1 MKRLLFLLLLSI
13 SLTHCQNNIPKE
25 EAMNEP
31 EYEWG
36 VSVNAPIGYPVHV
49 YAGRVGPQ
57 HIIRELWCSTE
68 EPDWGEAYANEGNDP
83 KELPKDI
90 DIVWFSFIE
99 NCFYNLQAP
108 LDYEKIEK
116 LFKEG
121 FEERIRYG
129 ELRHTTYNGLV
140 VGLAPG
146 GTVVVWVGKGYSPIT
161 EVGRF
166 QASRTYL
173 TKTSDMDSHELLIFD
188 KEYRKSIATAPNIVP
203 LEVQKANEGKP
214 IPYNL
219 WDRYAE
225 TQYRWYPTFEIPDG
239 KMGDVFFRYWN
250 GEANT
255 IFYTDL
261 EPTTERE
268 TILKPKVCQEPIG
281 KLPLYKEVSFTYRR
295 AIDGVKYIAIIT
307 FDWEQSAETY
317 KKVFGEHPE
326 EVTAQLYFRLNRNNT
341 HVTTRLIGSN
351 GKDLIIAPKNIY
363 IGEADPYAA
372 PVDEQLIKKQ

>member
-1 MKRLLFLLLLSI
+1 MAQTFVRKIWLFLFLPLQLAS
-13 SLTHCQNNIPKE
+13 CQNHNSNNKD
-25 EAMNEP
+25 MNEP

-36 VSVNAPIGYPVHV
+36 ISVNAPIGYPIHV
-49 YAGRVGPQ
+49 YAGRVGSQ
-57 HIIRELWCSTE
+57 YIISELWCSTE
-68 EPDWGEAYANEGNDP
+68 EPDWGSAYVNEGNDP

-99 NCFYNLQAP
+99 NCFYNLQAS
-108 LDYEKIEK
+108 LDYEKIKK

-121 FEERIRYG
+121 FEQRIRYG
-129 ELRHTTYNGLV
+129 ELHHTTYNGLV

-173 TKTSDMDSHELLIFD
+173 TETSDMDSHERLIFD
-188 KEYRKSIATAPNIVP
+188 KEYRKSIATASNIVP

-268 TILKPKVCQEPIG
+268 AILKPKVCQEPIG
-281 KLPLYKEVSFTYRR
+281 KLPLYKEISINYKAF
-295 AIDGVKYIAIIT
+295 DGIKYAATIT

-341 HVTTRLIGSN
+341 HVTTHLIGSN
-351 GKDLIIAPKNIY
+351 GKDLIIEPKNIS
-363 IGEADPYAA
+363 IAEINQNRA
-372 PVDEQLIKKQ
+372 PFD

>member
-1 MKRLLFLLLLSI
+1 MAQTFVTKIWLFLFLPLQLAS
-13 SLTHCQNNIPKE
+13 CQNHNSNNKD
-25 EAMNEP
+25 MNEP

-36 VSVNAPIGYPVHV
+36 ISVNAPIGYPIHV

-57 HIIRELWCSTE
+57 YITSDLWCSTE
-68 EPDWGEAYANEGNDP
+68 EPDWGSAYVNEGNDP
-83 KELPKDI
+83 NELPKDI

-99 NCFYNLQAP
+99 NCFYNLQAS

-121 FEERIRYG
+121 FEQRIRYG
-129 ELRHTTYNGLV
+129 ELHHTTYNGLV

-166 QASRTYL
+166 QASQIYL
-173 TKTSDMDSHELLIFD
+173 TETSDMDSHERLIFD
-188 KEYRKSIATAPNIVP
+188 KEYRKSIATASNIVP

-239 KMGDVFFRYWN
+239 KMGDVFFQYWN

-281 KLPLYKEVSFTYRR
+281 KLPLYKEISINYKAFNG
-295 AIDGVKYIAIIT
+295 IKYAATIT

-351 GKDLIIAPKNIY
+351 GKDLIIEPKNIS
-363 IGEADPYAA
+363 IAEINQNRA
-372 PVDEQLIKKQ
+372 PFD

>member
-1 MKRLLFLLLLSI
+1 MAQTFVRKIWLFLFLPLQLAS
-13 SLTHCQNNIPKE
+13 CQNHNNNNKD
-25 EAMNEP
+25 MNEP

-36 VSVNAPIGYPVHV
+36 ISVNAPIGYPIHV
-49 YAGRVGPQ
+49 YAGRVGSQ
-57 HIIRELWCSTE
+57 YIISELWCSTE
-68 EPDWGEAYANEGNDP
+68 EPDWGSAYVNEGNDP

-121 FEERIRYG
+121 FEQRIRYG

-173 TKTSDMDSHELLIFD
+173 TETSDMDSHERLIFD
-188 KEYRKSIATAPNIVP
+188 KEYRKSIATASNIVP

-239 KMGDVFFRYWN
+239 KMGDVFFQYWN

-281 KLPLYKEVSFTYRR
+281 KLPLYKEIIINYKAF
-295 AIDGVKYIAIIT
+295 DGIKYAATIT

-351 GKDLIIAPKNIY
+351 GKDLIIEPKSISIAEINQNRAPF
-363 IGEADPYAA
+363 D
-372 PVDEQLIKKQ
+372 

>member
-1 MKRLLFLLLLSI
+1 MAQTFVRKIWLFLFLPLQLAS
-13 SLTHCQNNIPKE
+13 CQNHNSNNKD
-25 EAMNEP
+25 MNEP

-36 VSVNAPIGYPVHV
+36 ISVNAPIGYPIHV

-57 HIIRELWCSTE
+57 YITSDLWCSTE
-68 EPDWGEAYANEGNDP
+68 EPDWGSAYVNEGNDP

-99 NCFYNLQAP
+99 NCFYNLQAS

-121 FEERIRYG
+121 FEQRIRYG

-173 TKTSDMDSHELLIFD
+173 TETSDMDSHERLIFD
-188 KEYRKSIATAPNIVP
+188 KEYRKSIATASNIVP

-239 KMGDVFFRYWN
+239 KMGDVFFQYWN

-281 KLPLYKEVSFTYRR
+281 KLPLYKKISINYKAF
-295 AIDGVKYIAIIT
+295 DGIKYSATIT
-307 FDWEQSAETY
+307 FDWEQSVETY

-351 GKDLIIAPKNIY
+351 GKDLIIEPKNIS
-363 IGEADPYAA
+363 IAEINQNRA
-372 PVDEQLIKKQ
+372 PFD

>member
-1 MKRLLFLLLLSI
+1 MAQTFVRKIWLFLFLPLQLAS
-13 SLTHCQNNIPKE
+13 CQNHNSNNKD
-25 EAMNEP
+25 MNEP

-36 VSVNAPIGYPVHV
+36 ISVNAPIGYPIHV
-49 YAGRVGPQ
+49 YAGRVGPEY
-57 HIIRELWCSTE
+57 IMSDLWCSTE
-68 EPDWGEAYANEGNDP
+68 EPDWGSAYVNEGNDP

-99 NCFYNLQAP
+99 NCFYNLQAS

-121 FEERIRYG
+121 FEQRIRYG
-129 ELRHTTYNGLV
+129 ELHHTTYNGLV

-173 TKTSDMDSHELLIFD
+173 TETSDMDSHERLIFD
-188 KEYRKSIATAPNIVP
+188 KEYRKSIATASNIVP

-239 KMGDVFFRYWN
+239 KMGDVFFQYWN

-281 KLPLYKEVSFTYRR
+281 KLPLYKEISINYKAF
-295 AIDGVKYIAIIT
+295 DGIKYAATIT
-307 FDWEQSAETY
+307 FDWEQSAEIY

-341 HVTTRLIGSN
+341 HVTTHLIGSN
-351 GKDLIIAPKNIY
+351 GKDLIIEPKNIS
-363 IGEADPYAA
+363 IAEINQNRA
-372 PVDEQLIKKQ
+372 PFD

>member
-1 MKRLLFLLLLSI
+1 
-13 SLTHCQNNIPKE
+13 
-25 EAMNEP
+25 MNEP

-36 VSVNAPIGYPVHV
+36 ISVNAPIGYPIHV

-57 HIIRELWCSTE
+57 YITSDLWCSTE
-68 EPDWGEAYANEGNDP
+68 EPDWGSAYVNEGNDP

-99 NCFYNLQAP
+99 NCFYNLQAS

-121 FEERIRYG
+121 FEQRIRYG
-129 ELRHTTYNGLV
+129 ELHHTTYNGLV

-166 QASRTYL
+166 QASQIYL
-173 TKTSDMDSHELLIFD
+173 TETSDMDSHERLIFD
-188 KEYRKSIATAPNIVP
+188 KEYRKSLATAPNIVP

-239 KMGDVFFRYWN
+239 KMGDVFFQYWN

-281 KLPLYKEVSFTYRR
+281 KLPLYKEISINYKAF
-295 AIDGVKYIAIIT
+295 DGIKYAATIT
-307 FDWEQSAETY
+307 FDWEQSAEIY

-341 HVTTRLIGSN
+341 HVTTHLIGSN
-351 GKDLIIAPKNIY
+351 GKDLIIEPKNIS
-363 IGEADPYAA
+363 IAEINQNRA
-372 PVDEQLIKKQ
+372 PFD

>member
-1 MKRLLFLLLLSI
+1 MAQTFVRKIWLFLFLPLQLAS
-13 SLTHCQNNIPKE
+13 CQNHNSNNKD
-25 EAMNEP
+25 MNEP

-36 VSVNAPIGYPVHV
+36 ISVNAPIGYPIHV

-57 HIIRELWCSTE
+57 YITSDLWCSTE
-68 EPDWGEAYANEGNDP
+68 EPDWGSAYVNEGNDP

-121 FEERIRYG
+121 FEQRIRYG
-129 ELRHTTYNGLV
+129 ELRHTTYDGLV

-173 TKTSDMDSHELLIFD
+173 TETSDMDSHERLIFD
-188 KEYRKSIATAPNIVP
+188 KEYRKSIATASNIVP

-239 KMGDVFFRYWN
+239 KMGDVFFQYWN

-281 KLPLYKEVSFTYRR
+281 KLPLYKEISINYKAF
-295 AIDGVKYIAIIT
+295 DGIKYAATIT

-351 GKDLIIAPKNIY
+351 GKDLIIEPKSISIAEINQNRAPF
-363 IGEADPYAA
+363 D
-372 PVDEQLIKKQ
+372 

>member
-1 MKRLLFLLLLSI
+1 MAQTFVRKIWLFLFLPLQLAS
-13 SLTHCQNNIPKE
+13 CQNHNSNNKD
-25 EAMNEP
+25 MNEP

-36 VSVNAPIGYPVHV
+36 ISVNAPIGYPIHV

-57 HIIRELWCSTE
+57 YITSDLWCSTE
-68 EPDWGEAYANEGNDP
+68 EPDWGSAYVNEGNDP
-83 KELPKDI
+83 NELPKDI

-121 FEERIRYG
+121 FEQRIRYG

-173 TKTSDMDSHELLIFD
+173 TETSDMDSHERLIFD
-188 KEYRKSIATAPNIVP
+188 KEYRKSIATASNIVP

-239 KMGDVFFRYWN
+239 KMGDVFFQYWN

-268 TILKPKVCQEPIG
+268 AILKPKVCQEPIG
-281 KLPLYKEVSFTYRR
+281 KLPLYKEISINYKAF
-295 AIDGVKYIAIIT
+295 DGIKYAATIT

-351 GKDLIIAPKNIY
+351 GKDLIIEPKNIS
-363 IGEADPYAA
+363 IAEINQNRA
-372 PVDEQLIKKQ
+372 PFD

>member
-1 MKRLLFLLLLSI
+1 MAQTFLRKIWLFLFLPLQLAS
-13 SLTHCQNNIPKE
+13 CQNHNSNNKD
-25 EAMNEP
+25 MNEP

-36 VSVNAPIGYPVHV
+36 ISVNAPIGYPIHV
-49 YAGRVGPQ
+49 YAGRVGSEY
-57 HIIRELWCSTE
+57 ITSDLWCSTE
-68 EPDWGEAYANEGNDP
+68 EPDWGSAYVNEGNDP

-99 NCFYNLQAP
+99 NCFYNLQAS

-121 FEERIRYG
+121 FEQRIRYG
-129 ELRHTTYNGLV
+129 ELRHTTYDGLV

-173 TKTSDMDSHELLIFD
+173 TETSDMDSHERLIFD
-188 KEYRKSIATAPNIVP
+188 KEYRKSIATASNIVP

-239 KMGDVFFRYWN
+239 KMGDVFFQYWN

-281 KLPLYKEVSFTYRR
+281 KLPLYKEISINYKAF
-295 AIDGVKYIAIIT
+295 DGIKYAATIT

-351 GKDLIIAPKNIY
+351 GKDLIIEPKNIS
-363 IGEADPYAA
+363 IAEINQNRA
-372 PVDEQLIKKQ
+372 PFD

>member
-1 MKRLLFLLLLSI
+1 MAQTFVRKIWLFLFLPLQLAS
-13 SLTHCQNNIPKE
+13 CQNHNSNNKD
-25 EAMNEP
+25 MNEP

-36 VSVNAPIGYPVHV
+36 ISVNAPIGYPIHV
-49 YAGRVGPQ
+49 YAGKVGPQ
-57 HIIRELWCSTE
+57 YIISELWCSTK
-68 EPDWGEAYANEGNDP
+68 EPDWGSAYVNEGNDP
-83 KELPKDI
+83 NELPKDI

-99 NCFYNLQAP
+99 NCFYNLQAS

-121 FEERIRYG
+121 FEQRIRYG

-166 QASRTYL
+166 QASQIYL
-173 TKTSDMDSHELLIFD
+173 TETSDMDSHERLIFD
-188 KEYRKSIATAPNIVP
+188 KEYRKSIATASNIVP

-281 KLPLYKEVSFTYRR
+281 KLPLYKEISINYKAFNG
-295 AIDGVKYIAIIT
+295 IKYAATIT

-351 GKDLIIAPKNIY
+351 GKDLIIEPKNIS
-363 IGEADPYAA
+363 IAEINQNRA
-372 PVDEQLIKKQ
+372 PFD

>member
-1 MKRLLFLLLLSI
+1 MAQTFVRKIWLFLFLPLQLAS
-13 SLTHCQNNIPKE
+13 CQNHNSNNKD
-25 EAMNEP
+25 MNEP

-36 VSVNAPIGYPVHV
+36 ISVNAPIGYPIHV

-57 HIIRELWCSTE
+57 YITSDLWCSTE
-68 EPDWGEAYANEGNDP
+68 EPDWGSAYVNEGNDP

-116 LFKEG
+116 VFKEG
-121 FEERIRYG
+121 FEQRIRYG
-129 ELRHTTYNGLV
+129 ELYHTTYNGLV

-173 TKTSDMDSHELLIFD
+173 TETSDMDSHERLIFD
-188 KEYRKSIATAPNIVP
+188 KEYRKSIATASNIVP

-239 KMGDVFFRYWN
+239 KMGDVFFQYWN

-281 KLPLYKEVSFTYRR
+281 KLPLYKEIIINYKAF
-295 AIDGVKYIAIIT
+295 DGIKYAATIT

-351 GKDLIIAPKNIY
+351 GKDLIIEPKSISIAEINQNRAPF
-363 IGEADPYAA
+363 D
-372 PVDEQLIKKQ
+372 

>member
-1 MKRLLFLLLLSI
+1 MAQTFVRKIWLFLFLPLQLAS
-13 SLTHCQNNIPKE
+13 CQNHNSNNKD
-25 EAMNEP
+25 MNEP

-36 VSVNAPIGYPVHV
+36 ISVNAPIGYPVHV
-49 YAGRVGPQ
+49 YAGKVGPEY
-57 HIIRELWCSTE
+57 IMSDLWCSTE
-68 EPDWGEAYANEGNDP
+68 EPDWGSAYANEGNDP

-121 FEERIRYG
+121 FEQRIRYG

-173 TKTSDMDSHELLIFD
+173 TETSDMDSHERLIFD
-188 KEYRKSIATAPNIVP
+188 KEYRKSIATASNIVP

-239 KMGDVFFRYWN
+239 KMGDVFFQYWN

-281 KLPLYKEVSFTYRR
+281 KLPLYKEISINYKAF
-295 AIDGVKYIAIIT
+295 DGIKYAATIT
-307 FDWEQSAETY
+307 FDWEQSAEIY

-351 GKDLIIAPKNIY
+351 GKDLIIEPKNIS
-363 IGEADPYAA
+363 IAEINQNRA
-372 PVDEQLIKKQ
+372 PFD

>member
-1 MKRLLFLLLLSI
+1 MAQTFVRKIWLFLFLPLQLAS
-13 SLTHCQNNIPKE
+13 CQNHNSNNKD
-25 EAMNEP
+25 MNEP

-36 VSVNAPIGYPVHV
+36 ISVNAPIGYPIHV
-49 YAGRVGPQ
+49 YAGRVGPEY
-57 HIIRELWCSTE
+57 IMSDLWCSTE
-68 EPDWGEAYANEGNDP
+68 EPDWGSAYVNEGNDP

-121 FEERIRYG
+121 FEQRIRYG
-129 ELRHTTYNGLV
+129 ELRHTTYDGLV

-173 TKTSDMDSHELLIFD
+173 TETSDMDSHERLIFD
-188 KEYRKSIATAPNIVP
+188 KEYRKSIATVSNIVP

-239 KMGDVFFRYWN
+239 KMGDVFFQYWN

-281 KLPLYKEVSFTYRR
+281 KLPLYKEISINYKAF
-295 AIDGVKYIAIIT
+295 DGIKYAATIT

-351 GKDLIIAPKNIY
+351 GKDLIIEPKNIS
-363 IGEADPYAA
+363 IAEINQNRA
-372 PVDEQLIKKQ
+372 PFD

>member
-1 MKRLLFLLLLSI
+1 MAQTFVRKIWLFLFLPLQLAS
-13 SLTHCQNNIPKE
+13 CQNHNSNNKD
-25 EAMNEP
+25 MNEP

-36 VSVNAPIGYPVHV
+36 ISVNAPIGYPIHV
-49 YAGRVGPQ
+49 YAGRVGPEY
-57 HIIRELWCSTE
+57 IMSDLWCSTE
-68 EPDWGEAYANEGNDP
+68 EPDWGSAYVNEGNDP

-99 NCFYNLQAP
+99 NCFYNLQAS

-121 FEERIRYG
+121 FEQRIRYG
-129 ELRHTTYNGLV
+129 ELHHTTYNGLV

-166 QASRTYL
+166 QASQIYL
-173 TKTSDMDSHELLIFD
+173 TETSDMDSHERLIFD
-188 KEYRKSIATAPNIVP
+188 KEYRKSLATAPNIVP

-239 KMGDVFFRYWN
+239 KMGDVFFQYWN

-281 KLPLYKEVSFTYRR
+281 KLPLYKEISINYKAF
-295 AIDGVKYIAIIT
+295 DGIKYAATIT
-307 FDWEQSAETY
+307 FDWEQSAEIY

-351 GKDLIIAPKNIY
+351 GKDLIIEPKNIS
-363 IGEADPYAA
+363 IAEINQNRA
-372 PVDEQLIKKQ
+372 PFD

>member
-1 MKRLLFLLLLSI
+1 MAQTFVRKIWLFLFLPLQLAS
-13 SLTHCQNNIPKE
+13 CQNHNSNNKD
-25 EAMNEP
+25 MNEP

-36 VSVNAPIGYPVHV
+36 ISVNAPIGYPIHV
-49 YAGRVGPQ
+49 YAGRVGPEY
-57 HIIRELWCSTE
+57 IMSDLWCSTE
-68 EPDWGEAYANEGNDP
+68 EPDWGSAYVNEGNDP

-121 FEERIRYG
+121 FEQRIRYG
-129 ELRHTTYNGLV
+129 ELHHTTYNGLV

-166 QASRTYL
+166 QASQIYL
-173 TKTSDMDSHELLIFD
+173 TETSDMDSHERLIFD
-188 KEYRKSIATAPNIVP
+188 KEYRKSLATAPNIVP

-239 KMGDVFFRYWN
+239 KTGDVFFQYWN

-281 KLPLYKEVSFTYRR
+281 KLPLYKEISINYKAF
-295 AIDGVKYIAIIT
+295 DGIKYAATIT

-351 GKDLIIAPKNIY
+351 GKDLIIEPKSISIAEINQNRAPF
-363 IGEADPYAA
+363 D
-372 PVDEQLIKKQ
+372 

>member
-1 MKRLLFLLLLSI
+1 MAQTFVTKIWLFLFLPLQLAS
-13 SLTHCQNNIPKE
+13 CQNNIPKE

-36 VSVNAPIGYPVHV
+36 ISVNAPIGYPVHV
-49 YAGRVGPQ
+49 YAGKVGPEY
-57 HIIRELWCSTE
+57 IMSDLWCSTE
-68 EPDWGEAYANEGNDP
+68 EPDWGSAYVNEGNDP
-83 KELPKDI
+83 NELPKDI

-99 NCFYNLQAP
+99 NCFYNLQAS

-121 FEERIRYG
+121 FEQRIRYG
-129 ELRHTTYNGLV
+129 ELHHTTYNGLV

-166 QASRTYL
+166 QASQIYL
-173 TKTSDMDSHELLIFD
+173 TETSDMDSHERLIFD
-188 KEYRKSIATAPNIVP
+188 KEYRKSLATAPNIVP

-268 TILKPKVCQEPIG
+268 TILKPKVCQEPIE
-281 KLPLYKEVSFTYRR
+281 KLPLYKKISINYKAF
-295 AIDGVKYIAIIT
+295 DGIKYAATIT

-351 GKDLIIAPKNIY
+351 GKDLIIEPKNIS
-363 IGEADPYAA
+363 IAEINQNRA
-372 PVDEQLIKKQ
+372 PFD

>member
-1 MKRLLFLLLLSI
+1 MAQTFVRKIWLFLFLPLQLAS
-13 SLTHCQNNIPKE
+13 CQNHNSNNKD
-25 EAMNEP
+25 MNEP

-36 VSVNAPIGYPVHV
+36 ISVNAPIGYPVHV
-49 YAGRVGPQ
+49 YAGKVGPEY
-57 HIIRELWCSTE
+57 IMSDLWCSTE
-68 EPDWGEAYANEGNDP
+68 EPDWGSAYVNEGNDP
-83 KELPKDI
+83 NELPKDI

-121 FEERIRYG
+121 FEQRIRYG

-173 TKTSDMDSHELLIFD
+173 TETSDMDSHERLIFD
-188 KEYRKSIATAPNIVP
+188 KEYRKSIATASNIVP

-239 KMGDVFFRYWN
+239 KMGDVFFQYWN

-281 KLPLYKEVSFTYRR
+281 KLPLYKEIIINYKAF
-295 AIDGVKYIAIIT
+295 DGIKYAATIT

-351 GKDLIIAPKNIY
+351 GKDLIIEPKSISIAEINQNRAPF
-363 IGEADPYAA
+363 D
-372 PVDEQLIKKQ
+372 

>member
-1 MKRLLFLLLLSI
+1 MAQTFVTKIWLFLFLPLQLAS
-13 SLTHCQNNIPKE
+13 CQNHNSNNKD
-25 EAMNEP
+25 MNEP

-36 VSVNAPIGYPVHV
+36 ISVNAPIGYPIHV
-49 YAGRVGPQ
+49 YAGRVGPEY
-57 HIIRELWCSTE
+57 ITSDLWCSTE
-68 EPDWGEAYANEGNDP
+68 EPDWGSAYVNEENDP

-99 NCFYNLQAP
+99 NCFYNLQAS

-121 FEERIRYG
+121 FEQRIRYG
-129 ELRHTTYNGLV
+129 ELHHTTYNGLV

-173 TKTSDMDSHELLIFD
+173 TETSDMDSHERLIFD
-188 KEYRKSIATAPNIVP
+188 KEYRKSIATASNIVP

-239 KMGDVFFRYWN
+239 KMGDVFFQYWN

-281 KLPLYKEVSFTYRR
+281 KLPLYKEISINYKAF
-295 AIDGVKYIAIIT
+295 DGIKYAATIT

-351 GKDLIIAPKNIY
+351 GKDLIIEPKNIS
-363 IGEADPYAA
+363 IAEINQNRA
-372 PVDEQLIKKQ
+372 PFD

>member
-1 MKRLLFLLLLSI
+1 MAQTFVRKIWLFLFLPLQLAS
-13 SLTHCQNNIPKE
+13 CQNHNSNNKD
-25 EAMNEP
+25 MNEP

-36 VSVNAPIGYPVHV
+36 ISVNAPIGYPIHV

-57 HIIRELWCSTE
+57 YITSDLWCSTE
-68 EPDWGEAYANEGNDP
+68 EPDWGSAYVNEGNDP

-99 NCFYNLQAP
+99 NCFYKLQAP

-121 FEERIRYG
+121 FEQRIRYG
-129 ELRHTTYNGLV
+129 ELRHTTYDGLV

-173 TKTSDMDSHELLIFD
+173 TETSDMDSHERLIFD
-188 KEYRKSIATAPNIVP
+188 KEYRKSIATASNIVP

-239 KMGDVFFRYWN
+239 KMGDVFFQYWN

-281 KLPLYKEVSFTYRR
+281 KLPLYKEIIINYKAF
-295 AIDGVKYIAIIT
+295 DGIKYAATIT

-341 HVTTRLIGSN
+341 HVTTHLIGSN
-351 GKDLIIAPKNIY
+351 GKDLIIEPKNIS
-363 IGEADPYAA
+363 IAEINQNRA
-372 PVDEQLIKKQ
+372 PFD

>member
-1 MKRLLFLLLLSI
+1 MAQTFVRKIWLFLFLPLQLAS
-13 SLTHCQNNIPKE
+13 CQNHNSNNKD
-25 EAMNEP
+25 MNEP

-36 VSVNAPIGYPVHV
+36 ISVNAPIGYPIHV
-49 YAGRVGPQ
+49 YAGRVGPEY
-57 HIIRELWCSTE
+57 IMSDLWCSTE
-68 EPDWGEAYANEGNDP
+68 EPDWGSAYVNEGNDP

-121 FEERIRYG
+121 FEQRIRYG
-129 ELRHTTYNGLV
+129 ELHHTTYNGLV

-166 QASRTYL
+166 QASQIYL
-173 TKTSDMDSHELLIFD
+173 TETSDMDSHERLIFD
-188 KEYRKSIATAPNIVP
+188 KEYRKSLATAPNIVP

-239 KMGDVFFRYWN
+239 KMGDVDFQYWN

-281 KLPLYKEVSFTYRR
+281 KLPLYKEISINYKAF
-295 AIDGVKYIAIIT
+295 DGIKYAATIT

-351 GKDLIIAPKNIY
+351 GKDLIIEPKSISIAEINQNRAPF
-363 IGEADPYAA
+363 D
-372 PVDEQLIKKQ
+372 

>member
-1 MKRLLFLLLLSI
+1 MAQTFVTKIWLFLFLPLQLAS
-13 SLTHCQNNIPKE
+13 CQNHNSNNKD
-25 EAMNEP
+25 MNEP

-36 VSVNAPIGYPVHV
+36 ISVNAPIGYPIHV

-57 HIIRELWCSTE
+57 YITSDLWCSTE
-68 EPDWGEAYANEGNDP
+68 EPDWGSAYVNEGNDP
-83 KELPKDI
+83 NELPKDI

-99 NCFYNLQAP
+99 NCFYNLQAS

-121 FEERIRYG
+121 FEQRIRYG
-129 ELRHTTYNGLV
+129 ELHHTTYNGLV

-166 QASRTYL
+166 QASQIYL
-173 TKTSDMDSHELLIFD
+173 TETSDMDSHERLIFD
-188 KEYRKSIATAPNIVP
+188 KEYRKSLATAPNIVP

-239 KMGDVFFRYWN
+239 KMGDVFFQYWN

-281 KLPLYKEVSFTYRR
+281 KLPLYKEISINYKAF
-295 AIDGVKYIAIIT
+295 DGIKYSATIT

-351 GKDLIIAPKNIY
+351 GKDLIIEPKNIS
-363 IGEADPYAA
+363 IAEINQNRA
-372 PVDEQLIKKQ
+372 PFD

>member
-1 MKRLLFLLLLSI
+1 MAQTFVRKIWLFLFLPLQLAS
-13 SLTHCQNNIPKE
+13 CQNHNSNNKD
-25 EAMNEP
+25 MNEP

-36 VSVNAPIGYPVHV
+36 ISVNAPIGYPIHV

-57 HIIRELWCSTE
+57 YITSDLWCSTE
-68 EPDWGEAYANEGNDP
+68 EPDWGSAYVNEGNDP

-121 FEERIRYG
+121 FEQRIRYG

-166 QASRTYL
+166 QAAQIYL
-173 TKTSDMDSHELLIFD
+173 TETSDMDSHERLIFD
-188 KEYRKSIATAPNIVP
+188 KEYRKSIATASNIVP

-239 KMGDVFFRYWN
+239 KMGDVFFQYWN

-281 KLPLYKEVSFTYRR
+281 KLPLYKEISINYKAFNG
-295 AIDGVKYIAIIT
+295 IKYAATIT

-351 GKDLIIAPKNIY
+351 GKDLIIEPKNIS
-363 IGEADPYAA
+363 IAEINQNRA
-372 PVDEQLIKKQ
+372 PFD

>member
-1 MKRLLFLLLLSI
+1 MAQTFVRKIWLFLFLPLQLAS
-13 SLTHCQNNIPKE
+13 CQNHNSNNKD
-25 EAMNEP
+25 MNEP

-36 VSVNAPIGYPVHV
+36 ISVNAPIGYPIHV

-57 HIIRELWCSTE
+57 YITSDLWCSTE
-68 EPDWGEAYANEGNDP
+68 EPDWGSAYVNEGNDP
-83 KELPKDI
+83 NELPKDI

-99 NCFYNLQAP
+99 NCFYNLQAS

-121 FEERIRYG
+121 FEQRIRYG
-129 ELRHTTYNGLV
+129 ELHHTTYNGLV

-166 QASRTYL
+166 QASQIYL
-173 TKTSDMDSHELLIFD
+173 TETSDMDSHERLIFD
-188 KEYRKSIATAPNIVP
+188 KEYRKSIATASNIVP

-239 KMGDVFFRYWN
+239 KMGDVFFQYWN

-281 KLPLYKEVSFTYRR
+281 KLPLYKEISINYKAF
-295 AIDGVKYIAIIT
+295 DGIKYAATIT

-351 GKDLIIAPKNIY
+351 GKDLIIEPKNIS
-363 IGEADPYAA
+363 IAEINQNRA
-372 PVDEQLIKKQ
+372 PFD

>member
-1 MKRLLFLLLLSI
+1 MAQTFVRKIWLFLFLPLQLAS
-13 SLTHCQNNIPKE
+13 CQNHNSNNKD
-25 EAMNEP
+25 MNEP

-36 VSVNAPIGYPVHV
+36 ISVNAPIGYPIHV
-49 YAGRVGPQ
+49 YAGRVGPEY
-57 HIIRELWCSTE
+57 IMSDLWCSTE
-68 EPDWGEAYANEGNDP
+68 EPDWGSAYVNEGNDP

-121 FEERIRYG
+121 FEQRIRYG
-129 ELRHTTYNGLV
+129 ELHHTTYNGLV

-173 TKTSDMDSHELLIFD
+173 TETSDMDSHERLIFD
-188 KEYRKSIATAPNIVP
+188 KEYRKSIATASNIVP

-225 TQYRWYPTFEIPDG
+225 AQYRWYPTFEIPDG
-239 KMGDVFFRYWN
+239 KMGDVFFQYWN

-281 KLPLYKEVSFTYRR
+281 KLPLYKEISINYKAF
-295 AIDGVKYIAIIT
+295 DGIKYAATIT

-351 GKDLIIAPKNIY
+351 GKDLIIEPKSISIAEINQNRAPF
-363 IGEADPYAA
+363 D
-372 PVDEQLIKKQ
+372 

>member
-1 MKRLLFLLLLSI
+1 MAQTFVTKIWLFLFLPLQLAS
-13 SLTHCQNNIPKE
+13 CQNHNSNNKD
-25 EAMNEP
+25 MNEP

-36 VSVNAPIGYPVHV
+36 ISVNAPIGYPIHV

-57 HIIRELWCSTE
+57 YITSDLWCSTE
-68 EPDWGEAYANEGNDP
+68 EPDWGSAYVNEGNDP

-121 FEERIRYG
+121 FEQRIRYG

-173 TKTSDMDSHELLIFD
+173 TETSDMDSHERLIFD
-188 KEYRKSIATAPNIVP
+188 KEYRKSIATASNIVP

-281 KLPLYKEVSFTYRR
+281 KLPLYKKISINYKAF
-295 AIDGVKYIAIIT
+295 DGIKYAATIT

-326 EVTAQLYFRLNRNNT
+326 EVTVQLYFRLNRNNT

-351 GKDLIIAPKNIY
+351 GKDLIIEPKNIS
-363 IGEADPYAA
+363 IAEINQNRA
-372 PVDEQLIKKQ
+372 PFD

>member
-1 MKRLLFLLLLSI
+1 MAQTFVRKIWLFLFLPLQLAS
-13 SLTHCQNNIPKE
+13 CQNHNSNNKD
-25 EAMNEP
+25 MNEP

-36 VSVNAPIGYPVHV
+36 ISVNAPIGYPIHV
-49 YAGRVGPQ
+49 YAGRVGPEY
-57 HIIRELWCSTE
+57 IMSDLWCSTE
-68 EPDWGEAYANEGNDP
+68 EPDWGSAYVNEGNDP

-121 FEERIRYG
+121 FEQRIRYG

-166 QASRTYL
+166 QASQIYL
-173 TKTSDMDSHELLIFD
+173 TETSDMDSHERLIFD
-188 KEYRKSIATAPNIVP
+188 KEYRKSIATASNIVP

-239 KMGDVFFRYWN
+239 KMGDVFFQYWN

-281 KLPLYKEVSFTYRR
+281 KLPLYKEISINYKAF
-295 AIDGVKYIAIIT
+295 DGIKYAATIT

-351 GKDLIIAPKNIY
+351 GKDLIIEPKSISIAEINQNRAPF
-363 IGEADPYAA
+363 D
-372 PVDEQLIKKQ
+372 

>member
-1 MKRLLFLLLLSI
+1 MAQTFVRKIWLFLFLPLQLAS
-13 SLTHCQNNIPKE
+13 CQNHNSNNKD
-25 EAMNEP
+25 MNEP

-36 VSVNAPIGYPVHV
+36 ISVNAPIGYPIHV

-57 HIIRELWCSTE
+57 YITSDLWCSTE
-68 EPDWGEAYANEGNDP
+68 EPDWGSAYVNEGNDP

-99 NCFYNLQAP
+99 NCFYNLQAS

-121 FEERIRYG
+121 FEQRIRYG
-129 ELRHTTYNGLV
+129 ELHHTTYNGLV

-166 QASRTYL
+166 QASQIYL
-173 TKTSDMDSHELLIFD
+173 TETSDMDSHERLIFD
-188 KEYRKSIATAPNIVP
+188 KEYRKSIATASNIVP

-268 TILKPKVCQEPIG
+268 AILKPKVCQEPIE
-281 KLPLYKEVSFTYRR
+281 KLPLYKKISINYKAV
-295 AIDGVKYIAIIT
+295 DGIKYAATIT

-341 HVTTRLIGSN
+341 HVTTHLIGSN
-351 GKDLIIAPKNIY
+351 GKDLIIEPKNIS
-363 IGEADPYAA
+363 IAEINQNRA
-372 PVDEQLIKKQ
+372 PFD

>member
-1 MKRLLFLLLLSI
+1 
-13 SLTHCQNNIPKE
+13 
-25 EAMNEP
+25 MNEP

-36 VSVNAPIGYPVHV
+36 ISVNAPIGYPIHV
-49 YAGRVGPQ
+49 YAGRVGPEY
-57 HIIRELWCSTE
+57 IMSDLWCSTK
-68 EPDWGEAYANEGNDP
+68 EPDWGSAYVNEGNDP

-99 NCFYNLQAP
+99 NCFYNLQAS

-121 FEERIRYG
+121 FEQRIRYG
-129 ELRHTTYNGLV
+129 ELHHTTYDGLV

-166 QASRTYL
+166 QASQIYL
-173 TKTSDMDSHELLIFD
+173 TETSDMDSHERLIFD
-188 KEYRKSIATAPNIVP
+188 KEYRKSLATAPNIVP

-268 TILKPKVCQEPIG
+268 TILKPKVCQEPIE
-281 KLPLYKEVSFTYRR
+281 KLPLYKKISINYKAF
-295 AIDGVKYIAIIT
+295 DGIKYSATIT

-351 GKDLIIAPKNIY
+351 GKDLIIEPKNIS
-363 IGEADPYAA
+363 IAEINQNRA
-372 PVDEQLIKKQ
+372 PFD

>member
-1 MKRLLFLLLLSI
+1 MAQTFVRKIWLFLFLPLQLAS
-13 SLTHCQNNIPKE
+13 CQNHNSNNKD
-25 EAMNEP
+25 MNEP

-36 VSVNAPIGYPVHV
+36 ISVNAPIGYPIHV

-57 HIIRELWCSTE
+57 YITSDLWCSTE
-68 EPDWGEAYANEGNDP
+68 EPDWGSAYVNEGNDP

-99 NCFYNLQAP
+99 NCFYNLQAS

-121 FEERIRYG
+121 FEQRIRYG
-129 ELRHTTYNGLV
+129 ELHHTTYNGLV

-173 TKTSDMDSHELLIFD
+173 TETSDMDSHERLIFD
-188 KEYRKSIATAPNIVP
+188 KEYRKSIATASNIVP

-268 TILKPKVCQEPIG
+268 TILKPKVCQEPIE
-281 KLPLYKEVSFTYRR
+281 KLPLYKKISINYKAV
-295 AIDGVKYIAIIT
+295 DGIKYAATIT

-317 KKVFGEHPE
+317 RKVFGEHPE

-341 HVTTRLIGSN
+341 HVTTHLIGSN
-351 GKDLIIAPKNIY
+351 GKDLIIEPKNIS
-363 IGEADPYAA
+363 IAEINQNRA
-372 PVDEQLIKKQ
+372 PFD

>member
-1 MKRLLFLLLLSI
+1 MAQTFVRKIWLFLFLPLQLAS
-13 SLTHCQNNIPKE
+13 CQNHNSNNKN
-25 EAMNEP
+25 MNGQ

-36 VSVNAPIGYPVHV
+36 ISVNAPIGYPIHV

-57 HIIRELWCSTE
+57 YIMSDLWCSTE
-68 EPDWGEAYANEGNDP
+68 EPDWGSAYVNEGNDP
-83 KELPKDI
+83 NELPKDI

-99 NCFYNLQAP
+99 NCFYNLQAS

-121 FEERIRYG
+121 FEQRIRYR
-129 ELRHTTYNGLV
+129 ELHHTTYNGLV

-173 TKTSDMDSHELLIFD
+173 TETSDMDSHERLIFD
-188 KEYRKSIATAPNIVP
+188 KEYRKSIATASNIVP

-239 KMGDVFFRYWN
+239 KMGDVFFQYWN

-268 TILKPKVCQEPIG
+268 AILKPKVCQEPIG
-281 KLPLYKEVSFTYRR
+281 KLPLYKEISINYKAF
-295 AIDGVKYIAIIT
+295 DGIKYAATIT

-351 GKDLIIAPKNIY
+351 GKDLIIEPKSISIAEINQNRAPF
-363 IGEADPYAA
+363 D
-372 PVDEQLIKKQ
+372 

>member
-1 MKRLLFLLLLSI
+1 MAQTFVKKIWLFLFLPLQLAS
-13 SLTHCQNNIPKE
+13 CQNNIPKE
-25 EAMNEP
+25 EAMNEL

-36 VSVNAPIGYPVHV
+36 ISVNAPIGYPIHV
-49 YAGRVGPQ
+49 YAGRVGPEY
-57 HIIRELWCSTE
+57 IMSDLWCSTE
-68 EPDWGEAYANEGNDP
+68 EPDWGSAYVNEGNDP

-99 NCFYNLQAP
+99 NCFYNLQAS

-121 FEERIRYG
+121 FEQRIRYG
-129 ELRHTTYNGLV
+129 ELHHTTYNGLV

-166 QASRTYL
+166 QASQIYL
-173 TKTSDMDSHELLIFD
+173 TETSDMDSHERLIFD
-188 KEYRKSIATAPNIVP
+188 KEYRKSLATAPNIVP

-268 TILKPKVCQEPIG
+268 AILKPKVCQEPIG
-281 KLPLYKEVSFTYRR
+281 KLPLYKEISINYKAF
-295 AIDGVKYIAIIT
+295 DGIKYAATIT
-307 FDWEQSAETY
+307 LDWEQSAETY

-341 HVTTRLIGSN
+341 HVTTHLIGSN
-351 GKDLIIAPKNIY
+351 GKDLIIEPKNIS
-363 IGEADPYAA
+363 IAEINQNRA
-372 PVDEQLIKKQ
+372 PFD

>member
-1 MKRLLFLLLLSI
+1 MAQTFLRKIWLFLFLPLQLAS
-13 SLTHCQNNIPKE
+13 CQNHNSNNKD
-25 EAMNEP
+25 MNEP

-36 VSVNAPIGYPVHV
+36 ISVNAPIGYPIHV

-57 HIIRELWCSTE
+57 YITSDLWCSTE
-68 EPDWGEAYANEGNDP
+68 EPDWGSAYVNEGNDP

-99 NCFYNLQAP
+99 NCFYNLQAS

-121 FEERIRYG
+121 FEQRIRYG
-129 ELRHTTYNGLV
+129 ELHHTTYNGLV

-166 QASRTYL
+166 QASQIYL
-173 TKTSDMDSHELLIFD
+173 TETSDMDSHERLIFD
-188 KEYRKSIATAPNIVP
+188 KEYRKSLATAPNIVP

-239 KMGDVFFRYWN
+239 KMGDVFFQYWN

-281 KLPLYKEVSFTYRR
+281 KLPLYKEISINYKAF
-295 AIDGVKYIAIIT
+295 DGIKYAATIT
-307 FDWEQSAETY
+307 FDWEQSAEIY

-341 HVTTRLIGSN
+341 HVTTHLIGSN
-351 GKDLIIAPKNIY
+351 GKDLIIEPKNIS
-363 IGEADPYAA
+363 IAEINQNRA
-372 PVDEQLIKKQ
+372 PFD

>member
-1 MKRLLFLLLLSI
+1 MAQTFVTKIWLFLFLPLQLAS
-13 SLTHCQNNIPKE
+13 CQNHNSNNKD
-25 EAMNEP
+25 MNEP

-36 VSVNAPIGYPVHV
+36 ISVNAPIGYPIHV

-57 HIIRELWCSTE
+57 YITSDLWCSTE
-68 EPDWGEAYANEGNDP
+68 EPDWGSAYVNEGNDP
-83 KELPKDI
+83 NELPKDI

-99 NCFYNLQAP
+99 NCFYNLQASR
-108 LDYEKIEK
+108 DYEKIEK

-121 FEERIRYG
+121 FEQRIRYG
-129 ELRHTTYNGLV
+129 ELHHTTYNGLV

-161 EVGRF
+161 EEGRF
-166 QASRTYL
+166 QTSQIYL
-173 TKTSDMDSHELLIFD
+173 TETSDMDSHERLIFD
-188 KEYRKSIATAPNIVP
+188 KEYRKSLATAPNIVP

-239 KMGDVFFRYWN
+239 KMGDVFFQYWN

-281 KLPLYKEVSFTYRR
+281 KLPLYKEISINYKAF
-295 AIDGVKYIAIIT
+295 DGIKYAATIT

-351 GKDLIIAPKNIY
+351 GKDLIIEPKNIS
-363 IGEADPYAA
+363 IAEINQNRA
-372 PVDEQLIKKQ
+372 PFD

>member
-1 MKRLLFLLLLSI
+1 MAQTFLRKIWLFLFLPLQLAS
-13 SLTHCQNNIPKE
+13 CQNHNSNNKD
-25 EAMNEP
+25 MNEP

-36 VSVNAPIGYPVHV
+36 ISVNAPIGYPIHV

-57 HIIRELWCSTE
+57 YITSDLWCSTE
-68 EPDWGEAYANEGNDP
+68 EPDWGSAYVNEGNDP

-99 NCFYNLQAP
+99 NCFYNLQAS

-121 FEERIRYG
+121 FEQRIRYG
-129 ELRHTTYNGLV
+129 ELHHTTYNGLV

-173 TKTSDMDSHELLIFD
+173 TETSDMDSHERLIFD
-188 KEYRKSIATAPNIVP
+188 KEYRKSIATASNIVP

-281 KLPLYKEVSFTYRR
+281 KLPLYKKISINYKAF
-295 AIDGVKYIAIIT
+295 DGIKYSATIT

-351 GKDLIIAPKNIY
+351 GKDLIIEPKSISIAEINQNRAPF
-363 IGEADPYAA
+363 D
-372 PVDEQLIKKQ
+372 

>member
-1 MKRLLFLLLLSI
+1 MAQTFVRKIWLFLFLPLQLAS
-13 SLTHCQNNIPKE
+13 CQNHNSNNKD
-25 EAMNEP
+25 MNEP

-36 VSVNAPIGYPVHV
+36 ISVNAPIGYPIHV

-57 HIIRELWCSTE
+57 YITSDLWCSTE
-68 EPDWGEAYANEGNDP
+68 EPDWGSAYVNEGNDP

-99 NCFYNLQAP
+99 NCFYNLQAS

-121 FEERIRYG
+121 FEQRIRYG
-129 ELRHTTYNGLV
+129 ELHHTTYNGLV

-166 QASRTYL
+166 QASQIYL
-173 TKTSDMDSHELLIFD
+173 TETSDMDSHERLIFD
-188 KEYRKSIATAPNIVP
+188 KEYRKSLATAPNIVP

-268 TILKPKVCQEPIG
+268 TILKPKVCQEPIE
-281 KLPLYKEVSFTYRR
+281 KLPLYKKISINYKAV
-295 AIDGVKYIAIIT
+295 DGIKYAATIT

-341 HVTTRLIGSN
+341 HVTTHLIGSN
-351 GKDLIIAPKNIY
+351 GKDLIIEPKNIS
-363 IGEADPYAA
+363 IAEINQNRA
-372 PVDEQLIKKQ
+372 PFD

>member
-1 MKRLLFLLLLSI
+1 MAQTFVRKIWLFLFLPLQLAS
-13 SLTHCQNNIPKE
+13 CQNNIPKE

-36 VSVNAPIGYPVHV
+36 ISVNAPIGYPIHV

-57 HIIRELWCSTE
+57 YITSDLWCSTE
-68 EPDWGEAYANEGNDP
+68 EPDWGSAYVNEGNDP
-83 KELPKDI
+83 NELSKDI

-99 NCFYNLQAP
+99 NCFYNLQAS

-121 FEERIRYG
+121 FEQRIRYG
-129 ELRHTTYNGLV
+129 ELHHTTYNGLV

-166 QASRTYL
+166 QASQIYL
-173 TKTSDMDSHELLIFD
+173 TETSDMDSHERLIFD
-188 KEYRKSIATAPNIVP
+188 KEYRKSLATASNIVP

-268 TILKPKVCQEPIG
+268 TILKPKVCQEPIE
-281 KLPLYKEVSFTYRR
+281 KLPLYKKISINYKAF
-295 AIDGVKYIAIIT
+295 DGIKYAATIT
-307 FDWEQSAETY
+307 FDWEQSAEIY

-351 GKDLIIAPKNIY
+351 GKDLIIEPKNIS
-363 IGEADPYAA
+363 IAEINQNRA
-372 PVDEQLIKKQ
+372 PFD

>member
-1 MKRLLFLLLLSI
+1 MAQTFVRKIWLFLFLPLQLAS
-13 SLTHCQNNIPKE
+13 CQNHNSNNKD
-25 EAMNEP
+25 MNEP

-36 VSVNAPIGYPVHV
+36 ISVNAPIGYPIHV
-49 YAGRVGPQ
+49 YAGRVGPEY
-57 HIIRELWCSTE
+57 IMRDLWCSTE
-68 EPDWGEAYANEGNDP
+68 EPDWGSAYVNEGNDP

-121 FEERIRYG
+121 FEQRIRYG
-129 ELRHTTYNGLV
+129 ELHHTTYNGLV

-166 QASRTYL
+166 QASQIYL
-173 TKTSDMDSHELLIFD
+173 TETSDMDSHERLIFD
-188 KEYRKSIATAPNIVP
+188 KEYRKSLATAPNIVP

-239 KMGDVFFRYWN
+239 KMGDVFFQYWN

-281 KLPLYKEVSFTYRR
+281 KLPLYKEISINYKAF
-295 AIDGVKYIAIIT
+295 DGIKYAATIT

-351 GKDLIIAPKNIY
+351 GKDLIIEPKSISIAEINQNRAPF
-363 IGEADPYAA
+363 D
-372 PVDEQLIKKQ
+372 

>member
-1 MKRLLFLLLLSI
+1 MAQTFVRKIWLFLFLPLQLAS
-13 SLTHCQNNIPKE
+13 CQNHNSNNKD
-25 EAMNEP
+25 MNEP

-36 VSVNAPIGYPVHV
+36 ISVNAPIGYPIHV
-49 YAGRVGPQ
+49 YAGRVGSEY
-57 HIIRELWCSTE
+57 ITSDLWCSTE
-68 EPDWGEAYANEGNDP
+68 EPDWGSAYVNEGNDP

-99 NCFYNLQAP
+99 NCFYNLQAS

-121 FEERIRYG
+121 FEQRIRYG

-166 QASRTYL
+166 QASQIYL
-173 TKTSDMDSHELLIFD
+173 TETSDMDSHERLIFD
-188 KEYRKSIATAPNIVP
+188 KEYRKSLATAPNIVP

-239 KMGDVFFRYWN
+239 KMGDVFFQYWN

-261 EPTTERE
+261 EPTTERGA
-268 TILKPKVCQEPIG
+268 ILKPKVCQEPIG
-281 KLPLYKEVSFTYRR
+281 KLPLYKEISINYKAV
-295 AIDGVKYIAIIT
+295 DGIKYAATIT

-341 HVTTRLIGSN
+341 HVTTHLIGSN
-351 GKDLIIAPKNIY
+351 GKDLIIEPKNIS
-363 IGEADPYAA
+363 IAEINQNRA
-372 PVDEQLIKKQ
+372 PFD

>member
-1 MKRLLFLLLLSI
+1 MAQTFVRKIWLFLFLPLQLAS
-13 SLTHCQNNIPKE
+13 CQNHNSNNKD
-25 EAMNEP
+25 MNEP

-36 VSVNAPIGYPVHV
+36 ISVNAPIGYPIHV
-49 YAGRVGPQ
+49 YAGRVGPEY
-57 HIIRELWCSTE
+57 IMSDLWCSTE
-68 EPDWGEAYANEGNDP
+68 EPDWGSAYVNEGNDP

-121 FEERIRYG
+121 FEQRIRYG
-129 ELRHTTYNGLV
+129 ELRHTTYDGLV

-173 TKTSDMDSHELLIFD
+173 TETSDMDSHERLIFD
-188 KEYRKSIATAPNIVP
+188 KEYRKSIATASNIVP

-239 KMGDVFFRYWN
+239 KMGDVFFQYWN

-281 KLPLYKEVSFTYRR
+281 KLPLYKEISINYKAF
-295 AIDGVKYIAIIT
+295 DGIKYAATIT

-351 GKDLIIAPKNIY
+351 GKDLIIEPKSISIAEINQNRAPF
-363 IGEADPYAA
+363 D
-372 PVDEQLIKKQ
+372 

>member
-1 MKRLLFLLLLSI
+1 MAQTFVTKIWLFLFLPLQLAS
-13 SLTHCQNNIPKE
+13 CQNHNSNNKD
-25 EAMNEP
+25 MNEP

-36 VSVNAPIGYPVHV
+36 ISVNAPIGYPIHV

-57 HIIRELWCSTE
+57 YITSDLWCSTE
-68 EPDWGEAYANEGNDP
+68 EPDWGSAYVNEGNDP
-83 KELPKDI
+83 NELPKDI

-99 NCFYNLQAP
+99 NCFYNLQAS

-121 FEERIRYG
+121 FEQRIRYG
-129 ELRHTTYNGLV
+129 ELHHTTYNGLV

-203 LEVQKANEGKP
+203 LKVQKANEGKP

-281 KLPLYKEVSFTYRR
+281 KLPLYKEISINYKAF
-295 AIDGVKYIAIIT
+295 DGIKYSATIT

-341 HVTTRLIGSN
+341 YVTTRLIGSN
-351 GKDLIIAPKNIY
+351 GKDLIIEPKNIS
-363 IGEADPYAA
+363 IAKINQNRA
-372 PVDEQLIKKQ
+372 PFD